1 MKKKNII
8 ALTATLSAVLLLTGC
23 TQVSTSVENLPANSE
38 VTSEENIGIA
48 NPWSDTT
55 LDAIEADLGID
66 ISIPK
71 DATQTGYRVLSEEKL
86 YEIDFVY
93 NDLGYTYRLK
103 KTDALEDIS
112 GLYYDWTASV
122 DTGVGDYKA
131 TDYRAVTIIQKFTYP
146 FPFHIGEG
154 P

>member
-8 ALTATLSAVLLLTGC
+8 ALTATLSAVLLFAGC
-23 TQVSTSVENLPANSE
+23 TQMSAPVESIPATSE
-38 VTSEENIGIA
+38 VTSEENIAIA

-86 YEIDFVY
+86 
-93 NDLGYTYRLK
+93 
-103 KTDALEDIS
+103 
-112 GLYYDWTASV
+112 
-122 DTGVGDYKA
+122 
-131 TDYRAVTIIQKFTYP
+131 
-146 FPFHIGEG
+146 
-154 P
+154 